1 MILFSSINTLD
12 MKLTYLIS
20 CMHQNDASIIK
31 STGVQSDVVVVNQ
44 CNRDSIEEFDFKN
57 KKGKICH
64 AKFICTTE
72 RGLSKSRNMAIRYA
86 DGDIC
91 QICDDDQT
99 VVDNGE
105 EIITKVYE
113 DNPEMG
119 VIAFSLIR
127 LDGDKKYPTRRQKL
141 KFRQILKTNSLQ
153 ITFRRKVIIEKGIQF
168 DEKMG
173 SGTGNGG
180 GEENMFLFDCCRKGI
195 GLLYSPEIIG
205 TVLPSESQWF
215 KGYDEK
221 FMRNQ
226 GWASRRTMGTVLGF
240 FYVIRYGIAHRHLY
254 KNDMTMMC
262 VFKNL
267 LKGYFEKR

>member
-1 MILFSSINTLD
+1 
-12 MKLTYLIS
+12 
-20 CMHQNDASIIK
+20 MHQNDARIIE

-44 CNRDSIEEFDFKN
+44 CNHNSIEEFDFKN
-57 KKGKICH
+57 KKGQTCH

-113 DNPEMG
+113 DNPDAG

-127 LDGDKKYPTRRQKL
+127 LDSDKKYPTTRQQL

-153 ITFRRKVIIEKGIQF
+153 ITFRRKKIIDKGVNF

-180 GEENMFLFDCCRKGI
+180 GEENMFLFDCYRKGI

-205 TVLPSESQWF
+205 TVLPSEGQWF
-215 KGYDEK
+215 KGYDEC

-226 GWASRRTMGTVLGF
+226 GWASRRTMGALIGL
-240 FYVIRYGIAHRHLY
+240 FYVIWYGIVHHHLY
-254 KNDMTMMC
+254 RKNMSMICAM
-262 VFKNL
+262 KNL
-267 LKGYFEKR
+267 FKGYFEKR